1 MMRRW
6 FHIGLRLGLLVGVV
20 AVVLRVVQGRRRD
33 ADPFGAPTWPPV
45 ETTPPPAPEPAPV
58 VAADAVTP
66 LSAELTEVAPAAAPL
81 GTTSAPT
88 ADPPT
93 EVTDPGPLPFPT
105 EEQEA
110 GGPATPEPAVRWVE
124 PTDGAC
130 PSSHP
135 VKAKLSSGLFH
146 LPGMAA
152 YNRTKADRCYPDAES
167 AAEDGLTRA
176 KR

>member
-1 MMRRW
+1 MSSVRRW
-6 FHIGLRLGLLVGVV
+6 FRLGLRLGVVAAVV
-20 AVVLRVVQGRRRD
+20 AVVVRVVQSRRRD
-33 ADPFGAPTWPPV
+33 AEPFGSPTWPPV
-45 ETTPPPAPEPAPV
+45 ETTPSPAAAPAL
-58 VAADAVTP
+58 AADAVTP
-66 LSAELTEVAPAAAPL
+66 LSAKLTEVAPAAAPL
-81 GTTSAPT
+81 DTTSAPT

-105 EEQEA
+105 EEQGA
-110 GGPATPEPAVRWVE
+110 GHPAAPEPAVRWVE
-124 PTDGAC
+124 PTDGVC
-130 PSSHP
+130 PSSPP

-152 YNRTKADRCYPDAES
+152 YKRTRADRCYPDAES